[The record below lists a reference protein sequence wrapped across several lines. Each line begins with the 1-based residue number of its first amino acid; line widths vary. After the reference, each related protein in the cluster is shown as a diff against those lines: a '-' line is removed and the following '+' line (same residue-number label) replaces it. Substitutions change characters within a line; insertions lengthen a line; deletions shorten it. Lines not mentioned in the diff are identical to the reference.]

1 MDAPFIGSVFL
12 GMSVD
17 GFIARLDGTLS
28 FLDGGAE
35 PSAEGEGEAPTP
47 DDGEGGDFGFARFV
61 LSIDAV
67 LMGRSTYEFI
77 QPFADWPYQGKPVH
91 VLSTSL
97 EPGADDR
104 ITVHGSFDEAVTALG
119 EAGYRRVYVDG
130 GRTVHAFLRAG
141 LIADL
146 TMSRVPVLI
155 GTGLTPFGEL
165 AEDIRLEH
173 VRTQTFAGG
182 MVQSTY
188 DVVRAT

>member
-28 FLDGGAE
+28 FLDGAAE
-35 PSAEGEGEAPTP
+35 PPAEGDAPTP
-47 DDGEGGDFGFARFV
+47 DDGEGGDFGFADFV
-61 LSIDAV
+61 SSVDAV

-91 VLSTSL
+91 VLSTTV
-97 EPGADDR
+97 EPGADGR
-104 ITVHGSFDEAVTALG
+104 ITVHGSFDEALTALG
-119 EAGYRRVYVDG
+119 TAGYRRVYVDG

-146 TMSRVPVLI
+146 TLSRVPVLI

-165 AEDIRLEH
+165 AADIRLEH
-173 VRTQTFAGG
+173 VRTKTFAGG

-188 DVVRAT
+188 GVRPT

>member
-1 MDAPFIGSVFL
+1 MDAPFTGSVFL

-28 FLDGGAE
+28 FLDGGGE
-35 PSAEGEGEAPTP
+35 PPDEGDAPTP
-47 DDGEGGDFGFARFV
+47 DDGEGGDFGFAEFV
-61 LSIDAV
+61 SSVEAV

-91 VLSTSL
+91 VLSTTL

-104 ITVHGSFDEAVTALG
+104 ITVHGSFDDAVAALTA
-119 EAGYRRVYVDG
+119 AGYRRVYVDG

-141 LIADL
+141 LITDL
-146 TMSRVPVLI
+146 TLSRVPVLI

-165 AEDIRLEH
+165 AADIPLEH
-173 VRTQTFAGG
+173 VRTQTSGGG

-188 DVVRAT
+188 RVRPPV

>member
-1 MDAPFIGSVFL
+1 MDAPFTGSVFL

-17 GFIARLDGTLS
+17 GFIARPDGTLS

-35 PSAEGEGEAPTP
+35 PSDDADAPTP
-47 DDGEGGDFGFARFV
+47 DDGEGGDFGFAEFV
-61 LSIDAV
+61 SSIDAV

-97 EPGADDR
+97 ESGADDR
-104 ITVHGSFDEAVTALG
+104 ITVHGSFDDAVAAL
-119 EAGYRRVYVDG
+119 AGADHRRVYVDG
-130 GRTVHAFLRAG
+130 GRTVHTFLRAG

-146 TMSRVPVLI
+146 TLSRVPVLI

-165 AEDIRLEH
+165 AADIALEH
-173 VRTQTFAGG
+173 VRTRTLAGG

-188 DVVRAT
+188 RVRR